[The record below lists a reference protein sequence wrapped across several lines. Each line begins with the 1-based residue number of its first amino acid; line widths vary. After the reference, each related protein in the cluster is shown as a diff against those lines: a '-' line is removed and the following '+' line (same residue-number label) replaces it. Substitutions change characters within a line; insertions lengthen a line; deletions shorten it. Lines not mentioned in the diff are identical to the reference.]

1 MLSRVAEAVY
11 WMCRYIERAENVARF
26 VDVNLHLMLDLIVME
41 HEQWLPL
48 VKVTGDEEFFNSRYA
63 DPTRENVVSFLTLDS
78 QYPNSIVSCL
88 RAARE
93 NARTVREVISSEMW
107 EQVNRAY
114 LTIRDAETD
123 GSIRD
128 RPHEFFDTV
137 KRNCH
142 LFTGLQTDTMSHGE
156 AWHFGRL
163 GRLIERA
170 DKTSRILDVK
180 YFLLLPRAEYVG
192 TPYDN
197 IQWAA
202 VLKSASAHEMYRK
215 RYHRIGPAQVIDFLI
230 FDREFPRAIN
240 YCLTK
245 ADESLHA
252 ITGNPPKMSSCT
264 AERILGKLC
273 ADLHFADVNEIV
285 DRGVH
290 EYLDGFQARLNAV
303 GDSIFHTFF
312 ALRPSQEMSFSGGAA
327 S

>member
-48 VKVTGDEEFFNSRYA
+48 VKVTGDEEFFTSRYA
-63 DPTRENVVSFLTLDS
+63 DSTRENVVSFLTLDS

-123 GSIRD
+123 GSIWD

-215 RYHRIGPAQVIDFLI
+215 RYHRIGPAQVIEFLV

-245 ADESLHA
+245 ADESLHV
-252 ITGNPPKMSSCT
+252 ITGNAPKVSSCK

-273 ADLHFADVNEIV
+273 ADLQFADVNEIV

-290 EYLDGFQARLNAV
+290 EYLDAFQARLNAV
-303 GDSIFHTFF
+303 GDSIFITFF
-312 ALRPSQEMSFSGGAA
+312 ARRPSQEMPITGGAA